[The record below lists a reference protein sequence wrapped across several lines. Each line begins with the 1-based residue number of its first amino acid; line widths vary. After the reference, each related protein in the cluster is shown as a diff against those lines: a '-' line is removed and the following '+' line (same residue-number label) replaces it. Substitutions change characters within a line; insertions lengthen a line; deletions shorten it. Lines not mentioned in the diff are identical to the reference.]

1 MWRCSGMSS
10 AVGRYVGTRAG
21 ADGGPVKFLQFSGEV
36 QILRAGDEREDLRSH
51 ARDSK
56 HDAMLAACSMRS
68 LREAWRAGGLEQQI
82 RRAGDAGTRH
92 VHDAAS
98 MASTRVARTREWF

>member
-10 AVGRYVGTRAG
+10 AIGRYVGTRAW
-21 ADGGPVKFLQFSGEV
+21 ADSGPVEFLQFSGEV

-68 LREAWRAGGLEQQI
+68 PREAWRAG
-82 RRAGDAGTRH
+82 
-92 VHDAAS
+92 AADQ
-98 MASTRVARTREWF
+98 ASW